1 MTERD
6 YQRPADDPGAAD
18 AAADGSP
25 TPGEPRPWT
34 DEAPGSG
41 DWKAA
46 DNEEAREGDRAREIA
61 GTGDGQ
67 HGTSPRE
74 SSGHDLPGAEE

>member
-6 YQRPADDPGAAD
+6 YQRPADDPGGAD
-18 AAADGSP
+18 PAADGAP

-34 DEAPGSG
+34 DEVRGSG
-41 DWKAA
+41 HWKDA

-61 GTGDGQ
+61 ATGDGQ

-74 SSGHDLPGAEE
+74 FSGHDLQGAEE